1 MLIQIRTGS
10 RTTRQLIVR
19 MLIGPMVVASLT
31 VMPALLIA
39 GCDNGT
45 ENAPTATTQASSTS
59 ASSGSNGE
67 VFEPDPMAVAEASLT
82 DVPVFHTPEA
92 LIAYLQEIL
101 ARPMHPVREWYS
113 LLWYD
118 TSKEDERNCYYF
130 MGHFTVP
137 RFLLAQAV
145 TRNFKA
151 PYRISKAP
159 LYPYQIMIPT
169 QLSPDRVEVECKD
182 DTGRLEYLY
191 LRRVGDRWMIDI
203 SSYKTQMTWER
214 QSEFHKKSWNE
225 LNNVPSEMQTV
236 IRRMDAGDFADAGE
250 AMRAAEMLLPG
261 GKLRDGEPPETTI
274 TTTDMPKSSDGP
286 APNPADG

>member
-1 MLIQIRTGS
+1 MQCSPEIEGFPLQHLPGLHNVVTYDQDVVCGGVPEGEEGLRTLRAMGIK
-10 RTTRQLIVR
+10 TIVQATAAPEFLGR
-19 MLIGPMVVASLT
+19 ASYG
-31 VMPALLIA
+31 ALQGALM
-39 GCDNGT
+39 
-45 ENAPTATTQASSTS
+45 AP
-59 ASSGSNGE
+59 
-67 VFEPDPMAVAEASLT
+67 V
-82 DVPVFHTPEA
+82 
-92 LIAYLQEIL
+92 
-101 ARPMHPVREWYS
+101 
-113 LLWYD
+113 
-118 TSKEDERNCYYF
+118 
-130 MGHFTVP
+130 
-137 RFLLAQAV
+137 LLAQAV